1 MNNSKTG
8 NYSVSPLRG
17 LLCSEEA
24 PGYQHV
30 APPELVGYTAR
41 MAARVIAWFC
51 LTAELRRGKRVK
63 QHQNRKPQ

>member
-30 APPELVGYTAR
+30 APPELVVYTVR
-41 MAARVIAWFC
+41 MAARVIFG
-51 LTAELRRGKRVK
+51 LVLINRRGTQRETQRYAEVIE
-63 QHQNRKPQ
+63 

>member
-30 APPELVGYTAR
+30 APPELVGYMIR
-41 MAARVIAWFC
+41 MAARVIFG
-51 LTAELRRGKRVK
+51 RGL
-63 QHQNRKPQ
+63 